1 MTCRSATAA
10 GGAAYRLAL
19 VAILSLVARPG
30 RYAVRRGK
38 VDCDGGC
45 SRLLRV
51 GSRSC
56 SLREGAVS
64 IQRPTTQSSGK
75 GSGTR
80 ISILKE
86 VSSCGSQAEKL
97 RSATIVPWSEY
108 FCDQGEAAHWLDD

>member
-1 MTCRSATAA
+1 M
-10 GGAAYRLAL
+10 
-19 VAILSLVARPG
+19 P
-30 RYAVRRGK
+30 
-38 VDCDGGC
+38 
-45 SRLLRV
+45 V
-51 GSRSC
+51 GSIDMGHNVSGFFGQQVV
-56 SLREGAVS
+56 LTPEGAVS
-64 IQRPTTQSSGK
+64 IQRPTAQSSGK